1 MNCLESFSFY
11 SSGNDGIGSF
21 EGLQSWGTTASN
33 GWIVNSL
40 GSSSQYNIEGFKNI
54 NVYGIDV
61 IGFVGAKTGGN
72 LGGIVTDWAFT
83 LQVEGTVPQVS
94 GTITPSPN
102 YFAIST
108 SSANLDNVVLSKM
121 NPSIRFS
128 SPVQSV
134 KSIIID
140 ELYATGTHLETLG
153 SLRLAWSVTFV
164 VYYKYEG
171 EDLAFL

>member
-1 MNCLESFSFY
+1 
-11 SSGNDGIGSF
+11 
-21 EGLQSWGTTASN
+21 
-33 GWIVNSL
+33 
-40 GSSSQYNIEGFKNI
+40 
-54 NVYGIDV
+54 
-61 IGFVGAKTGGN
+61 
-72 LGGIVTDWAFT
+72 

-94 GTITPSPN
+94 STITPSPN

-121 NPSIRFS
+121 KPSIQFAT
-128 SPVQSV
+128 PIQSV

-140 ELYATGTHLETLG
+140 ELYATGTNLQTLG